1 MKIEE
6 KEAGNDP
13 FLTLNIIDI
22 IQFGSVVTSNRSKEN
37 ATAVQCYTYPN
48 GDCYLD
54 NTLTT
59 TTAI

>member
-48 GDCYLD
+48 GDFIWI
-54 NTLTT
+54 TP
-59 TTAI
+59 